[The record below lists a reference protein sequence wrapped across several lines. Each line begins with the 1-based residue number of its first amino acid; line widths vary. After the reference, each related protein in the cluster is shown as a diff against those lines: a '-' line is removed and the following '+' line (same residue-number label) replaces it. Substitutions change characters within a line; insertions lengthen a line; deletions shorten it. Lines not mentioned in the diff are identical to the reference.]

1 MKKLKL
7 EVKKQIYQE
16 YSDDVSIQG
25 LSRKY
30 NINFSNL
37 RYMLKLIEIY
47 SWNSYIES
55 KEYPIGLK
63 KELIN
68 KVLNKEDLVDTQQL
82 NYFSY
87 VMVHHGML
95 IMLEIS
101 KSIVL
106 I

>member
-1 MKKLKL
+1 MTIKII
-7 EVKKQIYQE
+7 VKNKMIAMRLN
-16 YSDDVSIQG
+16 SLI
-25 LSRKY
+25 
-30 NINFSNL
+30 INVFVFTFIKPPL
-37 RYMLKLIEIY
+37 
-47 SWNSYIES
+47 
-55 KEYPIGLK
+55 LK
-63 KELIN
+63 K
-68 KVLNKEDLVDTQQL
+68 DLVDTQQL